1 MSVAVI
7 ALRLIESV
15 SASPIA
21 PLAKDM
27 MRFCGQ
33 IKSTS
38 KIAYQ
43 AHATVA
49 AFKDAKSPPTP
60 IMRLCQRIWAFA
72 QVAYSVFELV
82 GAPLDQGL
90 GPLAGPGSHY
100 CDPQPLGFSVSASP
114 IAPLAK
120 DMMRV
125 CGQIKSASKIAYQA
139 HATVAA
145 FKDAKSPPT
154 PIMRL
159 CQRIWAFAQV
169 AYSVFELVGLA
180 AYLWTRPTTSA
191 ASATPPEASAL
202 PAASA
207 ISSGPPPPPS
217 ATLPARA
224 LAATISSDDA
234 SSSSGNSSDDDDW
247 VLGLSG
253 AQLGL
258 MGEDLDH
265 HVSKKDMNYVLLTW
279 GPDLDN
285 HSDAQA
291 DFNANLPKIRS
302 WASVGRNLASWGRT
316 LTIM

>member
-7 ALRLIESV
+7 TLRFIESV

-27 MRFCGQ
+27 MRFCEQ
-33 IKSTS
+33 IKSAS

-49 AFKDAKSPPTP
+49 AFKDAKAPPTP

-72 QVAYSVFELV
+72 QVAYSVFEL
-82 GAPLDQGL
+82 
-90 GPLAGPGSHY
+90 
-100 CDPQPLGFSVSASP
+100 
-114 IAPLAK
+114 AK
-120 DMMRV
+120 GM
-125 CGQIKSASKIAYQA
+125 C
-139 HATVAA
+139 T
-145 FKDAKSPPT
+145 
-154 PIMRL
+154 
-159 CQRIWAFAQV
+159 
-169 AYSVFELVGLA
+169 GLA

-207 ISSGPPPPPS
+207 ISSAPPPPPPPS

-224 LAATISSDDA
+224 LAATMYWDDA
-234 SSSSGNSSDDDDW
+234 SSTSGNSTDDDDW
-247 VLGLSG
+247 
-253 AQLGL
+253 
-258 MGEDLDH
+258 
-265 HVSKKDMNYVLLTW
+265 
-279 GPDLDN
+279 
-285 HSDAQA
+285 SDAQA